1 MADIEF
7 DIDAVANAVAGAV
20 TQSLGRDIK
29 TFESFSERQLKS
41 LAKQAR
47 LIAQGYANGELTD
60 DDVQYFLD
68 NMEDM
73 SKNFVKTLQGL
84 TLISIEN
91 AWNAAVGVLHTSI
104 KESLGAAGI
113 SIPNL
118 D

>member
-73 SKNFVKTLQGL
+73 SKNFV